1 MSHFTSK
8 MFLLVSV
15 HKLSHWSRCWQSY
28 SLFRRHRWKAISPI
42 AIDVT
47 VPWFVCLFVCLSVCH
62 VRVQCRRYRHD
73 FFCIYDN
80 TMSLPDRVKINVTYQ
95 ASLPTPTSP
104 GLLHHHWA
112 SWQNSSTSQV
122 LPDPPRCLTL
132 EWRYCSRLLLGWLHT
147 TQTSAVA

>member
-47 VPWFVCLFVCLSVCH
+47 VPWFVCLFVTFVYSAE
-62 VRVQCRRYRHD
+62 D
-73 FFCIYDN
+73 IDTISFAYDN